1 MRGGLIGRVNGSWV
15 IALVCVA
22 ACAVA
27 CAETATPER
36 VEIAGDASE
45 TGVAFQMAGPGGA
58 ALVVPVHINGT
69 GPHDFVLD
77 TGATMTCLDTA
88 LVQRLEL
95 PAARGQRGVGMGIGA
110 GPGALQ
116 LVQIDSLRVGDATA
130 MELTGCALDLDQFQA
145 VGLDIAGL
153 LGLNYL
159 QEFRVTLDF
168 RTGRLTLER

>member
-1 MRGGLIGRVNGSWV
+1 MPGGPNGRIIGSWV
-15 IALVCVA
+15 IGMVCVA
-22 ACAVA
+22 A

-36 VEIAGDASE
+36 VEISGDASE
-45 TGVAFQMAGPGGA
+45 TGVAFEMAGPGGA
-58 ALVVPVHINGT
+58 ALVVPVYINGT

-77 TGATMTCLDTA
+77 TGATMTCLDAA

-95 PAARGQRGVGMGIGA
+95 PDARGQRGVGMGIGA

-116 LVQIDSLRVGDATA
+116 LVQIDSLRVGAATA
-130 MELTGCALDLDQFQA
+130 TEMTGCSLDLDQFQA